1 MEMIVPFYFAAVISL
16 ALESVVEWR
25 INRKPTT
32 AMAEI
37 PSPLVDLLSEES
49 FTAEHLPGAVN
60 FCVYETAFTDKIRTA
75 FPDRT
80 ILLTVYGLN
89 DSTLEAGVALKKL
102 EAAGYR
108 SVKVLPGGLEG
119 WKTSGKAIEK
129 DAATV
134 SQSVAGRY
142 EVDQAASIAE
152 WIGRNLFNHHAGK
165 VQLGA
170 GTIDIENGLL
180 TGGHLTV
187 DMTTLRCTD
196 IADPAMNAHLIAHL
210 KSDDFFSTEKY
221 PNAKFNILTATV
233 RPDVK
238 PDEPN
243 YQIRGDF
250 TLKGVTKTLDLS
262 AVVARRTE
270 GAFTAQARLDID
282 RTLWGAVY
290 GSAKFFGGLG
300 QHLVNDVVH
309 VYLKVVTKEHPV
321 AH

>member
-1 MEMIVPFYFAAVISL
+1 MDDVNRDASAKRKRLDGFYA
-16 ALESVVEWR
+16 EVER
-25 INRKPTT
+25 VLVGQR
-32 AMAEI
+32 
-37 PSPLVDLLSEES
+37 PLVDRML
-49 FTAEHLPGAVN
+49 V
-60 FCVYETAFTDKIRTA
+60 
-75 FPDRT
+75 
-80 ILLTVYGLN
+80 
-89 DSTLEAGVALKKL
+89 
-102 EAAGYR
+102 
-108 SVKVLPGGLEG
+108 
-119 WKTSGKAIEK
+119 
-129 DAATV
+129 
-134 SQSVAGRY
+134 
-142 EVDQAASIAE
+142 
-152 WIGRNLFNHHAGK
+152 
-165 VQLGA
+165 
-170 GTIDIENGLL
+170 GLL